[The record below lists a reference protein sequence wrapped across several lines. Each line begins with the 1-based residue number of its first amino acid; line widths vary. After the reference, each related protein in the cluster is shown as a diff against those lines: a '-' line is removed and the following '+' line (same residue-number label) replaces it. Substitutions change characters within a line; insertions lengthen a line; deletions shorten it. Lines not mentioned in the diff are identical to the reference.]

1 MKTLLRSSVV
11 RRKSDALTAD
21 AGLDRGAVSGS
32 AARST
37 GSYSLARLGRSITI
51 ATGIRVASMD
61 ADTDAIAKAKPNRA
75 IRNVSSGAIMMPPAL
90 APFIAQ
96 LRATPRRLSNQGAT
110 MMLIAAPLIVAHP
123 TDITANAAY
132 TCQGRVTS
140 ASSATPHA
148 IATVPTTTTF

>member
-11 RRKSDALTAD
+11 ERKSDALTAD

-51 ATGIRVASMD
+51 ATGIRVASTD

-75 IRNVSSGAIMMPPAL
+75 TRRGPHCSLAVASRPQDAPPGAR
-90 APFIAQ
+90 Q
-96 LRATPRRLSNQGAT
+96 
-110 MMLIAAPLIVAHP
+110 
-123 TDITANAAY
+123 
-132 TCQGRVTS
+132 
-140 ASSATPHA
+140 
-148 IATVPTTTTF
+148 

>member
-1 MKTLLRSSVV
+1 MKTPLRSSVV
-11 RRKSDALTAD
+11 RRKPDALPAD

-37 GSYSLARLGRSITI
+37 GSYSSARLGRRTTI
-51 ATGIRVASMD
+51 ATGIRVASID

-75 IRNVSSGAIMMPPAL
+75 VRKVNSGAIMMPPAL
-90 APFIAQ
+90 APFSAQ
-96 LRATPRRLSNQGAT
+96 LTANPRRLSNHGAT

-132 TCQGRVTS
+132 TCQGRATS
-140 ASSATPHA
+140 ASETRRQSHHPRS
-148 IATVPTTTTF
+148 I